1 MMKKINIAIDGP
13 AASGKS
19 AAADLLAK
27 KIGYDYMDTGIM
39 YRSFT
44 NYCLKKQI
52 PLDNEYLLTEALQLF
67 EIKWVNG
74 HFLFNDQPVSDEI
87 YSANITKNVPKI
99 AAWPEI
105 RKIIVKQIQ
114 DIVKTQGFIVVGRDI
129 TSIVLPDA
137 QLKIFL
143 TSSLH
148 VRSIRRYKQYIKEGS
163 NIKQEQV
170 YEDMLLRDNN
180 DKNRS
185 TGQLTIVSDAK
196 VLDNSDYDLQ
206 VTVAKLT
213 SLYHNYFSQNKL
225 K

>member
-1 MMKKINIAIDGP
+1 MIKKINIAIDGP

-19 AAADLLAK
+19 ATAASLAK
-27 KIGYDYMDTGIM
+27 KIDYDYMDTGIM

-44 NYCLKKQI
+44 DYCLKKQI
-52 PLDNEYLLTEALQLF
+52 PLDNEDLIIQALALF
-67 EIKWVNG
+67 EMAWVNG
-74 HFLFNDQPVSDEI
+74 HFLFNGQPIVDEI
-87 YSANITKNVPKI
+87 YSANVTKNVPKI
-99 AAWPEI
+99 AALPEV

-129 TSIVLPDA
+129 ASVVLPDA

-148 VRSIRRYKQYIKEGS
+148 ARSIRRYKQYIKEGI

-170 YEDMLLRDNN
+170 YEDMLLRDNT

-185 TGQLTIVSDAK
+185 TGQLIIVEDAK
-196 VLDNSDYDLQ
+196 VLDNSEYDLQ

-213 SLYHNYFSQNKL
+213 SLYHNYFSHNKS